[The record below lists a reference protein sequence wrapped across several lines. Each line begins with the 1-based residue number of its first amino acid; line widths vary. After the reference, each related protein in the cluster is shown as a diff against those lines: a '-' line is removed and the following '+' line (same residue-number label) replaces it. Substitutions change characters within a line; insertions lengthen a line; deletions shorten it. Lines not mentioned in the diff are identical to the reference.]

1 MRSRKCHTISAGQV
15 QQWALS
21 WLIDSIKLPDH
32 GWKCTA
38 VVVWNIVL
46 RAAARMCSLA
56 AACRDLADAP
66 SDQAV
71 FDALHDGLPK
81 TWKTLEGRSDELLL
95 GHLLTRVRKRSWNVA
110 IDWHLVPYY
119 GQPDKS
125 ENELRRSKP
134 QKGTSTFHAYATACI
149 VSHGI
154 RYTLAA
160 TWVRHNESMVTVLDR
175 LLTRLDENGLKIRRL
190 LVDRAFYNFAV
201 IEHLQSRTIPFVMPT
216 VLRGRKPKRGT
227 PRKGLRLIARQNTG
241 WYRHTLTSKVR
252 SLNVSICVSVRS
264 YQHRRTGKRHR
275 QKVMFACWRVKGAP
289 QEIRELYRT
298 RFGIETSYRQWRQAR
313 IITCA
318 RDPLLRL
325 LFVVIGLMLRNL
337 WLWLHATL
345 LAPDGPETTSDEFAP
360 RLELLR
366 FRRLLD
372 WIAIAVT
379 SQLHDQSMPCVQNSA

>member
-1 MRSRKCHTISAGQV
+1 MRSRKCDTISASEV
-15 QQWALS
+15 HQWALG
-21 WLIDSIKLPDH
+21 WLIDSIRLPDH

-38 VVVWNIVL
+38 VVVWSIVL

-56 AACRDLADAP
+56 AACRDLANAP

-71 FDALHDGLPK
+71 FDALRDGLPK
-81 TWKTLEGRSDELLL
+81 TWKTLEKRSDELLL
-95 GHLLTRVRKRSWNVA
+95 GHLPARLRKRSWNVA

-134 QKGTSTFHAYATACI
+134 QKGTSTFHTYATACI

-154 RYTLAA
+154 RYTLAV
-160 TWVRHNESMVTVLDR
+160 TWVRRNESMVKVLDR
-175 LLTRLDENGLKIRRL
+175 LLTRIEQNGLKIRRL
-190 LVDRAFYNFAV
+190 LVDRAFSCFTV
-201 IEHLQSRTIPFVMPT
+201 IEHLQARRIPFVMPT
-216 VLRGRKPKRGT
+216 VMRGRKPK
-227 PRKGLRLIARQNTG
+227 PDKPLQGLRKIARQKTG
-241 WYRHTLTSKVR
+241 WYRHALISKGR
-252 SLNVSICVSVRS
+252 SLNISICVSVRS
-264 YQHRRTGKRHR
+264 YKHRRTGKRHQ
-275 QKVMFACWRVKGAP
+275 QKVMFACWHVRGSSR
-289 QEIRELYRT
+289 EIRELYRT

-313 IITCA
+313 IVTCA

-345 LAPDGPETTSDEFAP
+345 LAPDGPSATSDEFAAQ
-360 RLELLR
+360 LELLR

-372 WIAIAVT
+372 WIATAVT
-379 SQLHDQSMPCVQNSA
+379 AELHDQSMPCVKINV